1 MLTTT
6 GKAAMSREKSA
17 LAMERARKVIPGGVN
32 SPVRAFKAIDG
43 KPVFIKKARGNVLHD
58 EDNNRFTDYCLSW
71 GVAITGYNHPHVRSA
86 VHAAIDDGTSFGAA
100 TEYEVV
106 LAEKITSHIPSIE
119 KIRLVNSG
127 TEAVMSAIRL
137 ARAYTGKQVIIKFD
151 GCYHGHSDSLLVSA
165 GSGLAETKSSSS
177 GGVPDELVQYTI
189 SLPFNNEL
197 AVTKAF
203 EKYHQQIAAVIVE
216 PVAANMGLIKPRQ
229 GFLDHLARVTQENKA
244 LLIFDE
250 VITGYR
256 FGLSGAQGY
265 YNIKPDLTCL
275 GKIIGGGFPAGA
287 FGGKAAIM
295 DLLAPEGPVYQAGTL
310 SGNPVA
316 VRAGIATLEL
326 LEDKDFY
333 RHIDMSFLMLKEN
346 LTETE
351 QEFNVTIHAY
361 GNMFSIFFGKHLI
374 NNFSDVVNSNTTLFG
389 EFYKSMLTEGIYLS
403 PSPFETHFI
412 SSAHTIQ
419 NISDFNDALKKSLKK
434 ISAKYE

>member
-6 GKAAMSREKSA
+6 GKLMMSREKSA

-43 KPVFIKKARGNVLHD
+43 KPVFIKKARGNVLLD

-71 GVAITGYNHPHVRSA
+71 GVAITGYNHPHVRAA
-86 VHAAIDDGTSFGAA
+86 VHEAIEDGTTYGTA

-106 LAEKITSHIPSIE
+106 LAEKITSHYPSVE
-119 KIRLVNSG
+119 KVRMVNSG

-137 ARAYTGKQVIIKFD
+137 ARAYTGKHIILKFD

-177 GGVPDELVQYTI
+177 GGVPDKLVEYTL

-203 EKYHQQIAAVIVE
+203 EKYHNQIAAVIVE
-216 PVAANMGLIKPRQ
+216 PVAANMGLINPRE
-229 GFLDHLARVTQENKA
+229 GFLKHLEKISRANKA

-256 FGLSGAQGY
+256 FGLSGAQGFF
-265 YNIKPDLTCL
+265 NITPDLTCL
-275 GKIIGGGFPAGA
+275 GKIVGGGFPAGA
-287 FGGKAAIM
+287 FGGKASIM
-295 DLLAPEGPVYQAGTL
+295 DMLAPDGPVYQAGTL

-333 RHIDMSFLMLKEN
+333 RHLDMSFQILRERLM
-346 LTETE
+346 ETE
-351 QEFNVTIHAY
+351 QEFNVTIHTF

-374 NNFSDVVNSNTTLFG
+374 HSFSDVVNTNTALFA
-389 EFYKSMLTEGIYLS
+389 EFYKSMLEEGIYLS

-419 NISDFNDALKKSLKK
+419 NFSDFNDALKKSLKK
-434 ISAKYE
+434 ISVKYE